1 MSLHAFRCCR
11 REYQLKCMEILLF
24 DIRAANEQGLDQSL
38 WKTAY
43 YQLIELMRKMI
54 ASRDENW
61 EPRMLEQHLDAI
73 LDDVSGT
80 NDARTN

>member
-1 MSLHAFRCCR
+1 MFR

-24 DIRAANEQGLDQSL
+24 DIRAANEQNLDQSL

-54 ASRDENW
+54 AAHDDNW

-73 LDDVSGT
+73 LDDVRVPT
-80 NDARTN
+80 TCLLEAPCR